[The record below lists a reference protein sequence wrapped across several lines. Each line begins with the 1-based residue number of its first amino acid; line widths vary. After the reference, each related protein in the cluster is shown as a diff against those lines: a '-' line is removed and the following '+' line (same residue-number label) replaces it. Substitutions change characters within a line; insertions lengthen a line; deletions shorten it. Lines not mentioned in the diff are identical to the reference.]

1 MTRYWI
7 LGVAFFVTACS
18 GSVDSSGN
26 GPEPVAL
33 VKLAPAS
40 KGAAGE
46 TIALYGAAEPGPG
59 GKISLVAPSEAK
71 VLAIVAPAG
80 TTVTQG
86 QVIVRLSPSSTTS
99 ADAAKAMGD
108 AVAADKALARAMR
121 MRGDGLMSDAD
132 VETARAAAAAADA
145 VRASF
150 NDKSRNLTLRA
161 PTSGIVDSVA
171 VAVGDVL
178 QSGAAVASIL
188 RSTEMR
194 ARFGVDPD
202 TARAVHPGTP
212 LRIARGDRAPVETS
226 VQSASPMIDAQT
238 KMASIFARV
247 PASSGI
253 APGEALSATVD
264 IGAQGNGLSIP
275 YNALLDDAG
284 QPYVFVVAGGVAHR
298 RDVITGTASGD
309 RVTVFKGLKPGEQL
323 VVEGGTAVEDGIK
336 VRTR

>member
-1 MTRYWI
+1 MTRVWI
-7 LGVAFFVTACS
+7 LGIALLAAACS
-18 GSVDSSGN
+18 SSDSATDAV
-26 GPEPVAL
+26 EPVAL
-33 VKLAPAS
+33 VKLAPVS

-46 TIALYGAAEPGPG
+46 TIAIYGAAEPGPG
-59 GKISLVAPSEAK
+59 GKISLVAPAEAK
-71 VLAIVAPAG
+71 VVAIVAPAG
-80 TTVTQG
+80 TTVMQG

-108 AVAADKALARAMR
+108 AVAADKALARAVR

-132 VETARAAAAAADA
+132 VEAARAAAAAADA
-145 VRASF
+145 VHASF

-161 PTSGIVDSVA
+161 PGGGIVDSIA

-178 QSGAAVASIL
+178 QSGAAVASIS

-202 TARAVHPGTP
+202 TARAMHPGTP
-212 LRIARGDRAPVETS
+212 LRIGRGDRAPVETS
-226 VQSASPMIDAQT
+226 VQSASAVIDSQT
-238 KMASIFARV
+238 KMASIFARI
-247 PASSGI
+247 PATSGI
-253 APGEALSATVD
+253 APGEALSAAVD
-264 IGAQGNGLSIP
+264 IGAQGTGLSIP

-298 RDVITGTASGD
+298 RDVTTGVASGD

-323 VVEGGTAVEDGIK
+323 IVEGGTAVEDGMR